1 MFDIRIIEEDQA
13 LPPVAFQLLFLSV
26 LLYNFAIRFL
36 PWVIGK
42 LGTFLSFL
50 CGKAKDL
57 FLYVRREC
65 YQL

>member
-1 MFDIRIIEEDQA
+1 MIAGIYEIG
-13 LPPVAFQLLFLSV
+13 LGVMVAGLVLFVSV

-36 PWVIGK
+36 PWVISK
-42 LGTFLSFL
+42 LGTFLRYL
-50 CGKAKDL
+50 CGKLKDL